1 MTAGETAQRKENNTM
16 MKFSEFIEMAERLDN
31 LGSPTAKEG
40 SEVLFEAAVRLEEL
54 RKVETNKTPLLPPGR
69 SATVAKLAA
78 ALARA
83 QGAMEAATKD
93 HMTEPKDGSRVK
105 WKYAD
110 LAGVWE
116 VCRKPLSENGL
127 AVVQTPEDQKPDSL
141 TIVTDLIHG
150 ESGEWIQ
157 SRLNIRIDP
166 QGKSWIHSLGS
177 AITYARRYALCA
189 MLGIAAEDDD
199 GVAASAAQEQRSEDR
214 SGMSP
219 TMRAKLKMLDEL
231 AKRAKALD
239 GPPVMRFGPNKDKP
253 IVEVLTAALE
263 RDLEDGRARCIASP
277 SEKWVPE
284 LAAHL
289 QQIEAELNRR
299 EQEQKK
305 REAAPSKT
313 DK

>member
-1 MTAGETAQRKENNTM
+1 MLQPRDFMQMAANLETLT
-16 MKFSEFIEMAERLDN
+16 
-31 LGSPTAKEG
+31 GPTAKAAAQ
-40 SEVLFEAAVRLEEL
+40 LCWEAATEAQERGQAPAATS
-54 RKVETNKTPLLPPGR
+54 ETTPPDR

-78 ALARA
+78 ALAKA

-93 HMTEPKDGSRVK
+93 HVTEPKEGSRVK
-105 WKYAD
+105 WRYAD

-116 VCRKPLSENGL
+116 VCRRPLSDNGL
-127 AVVQTPEDQKPDSL
+127 AVIQTPEDQKPDSL
-141 TIVTDLIHG
+141 TIVTDLIH
-150 ESGEWIQ
+150 ESGEWIR
-157 SRLNIRIDP
+157 SRLNVREDP

-199 GVAASAAQEQRSEDR
+199 GVAASGAQEQRSEDR

-219 TMRAKLKMLDEL
+219 TMRAKLKMLGEL
-231 AKRAKALD
+231 AKRAKSLD
-239 GPPVMRFGPNKDKP
+239 GPPVMRFGPNKDRP
-253 IVEVLTAALE
+253 IVEVPTAALE
-263 RDLEDGRARCIASP
+263 FDLEDGRTRCIANP
-277 SEKWVPE
+277 SEKWAPE

-305 REAAPSKT
+305 REATPSKA